1 MNTDHCYNASVDG
14 GGNVTVDLYINASME
29 DEELCSSSCIEGS
42 VDMDP
47 VDSVDNMEDSV
58 DMDVEDSVSMN
69 MEVSVDIVM
78 EVSVNLDMEDSVDID
93 TEDTLINGREPLEEI
108 ATASDILSNLDEE
121 EMIMLF
127 LPAIMVGVVIC
138 QRDGRSLR
146 HPRGEAITVRSDFF
160 PKLKAQRSRKAYRK
174 TVRCT
179 PESFE
184 ALCETLEPTYYRKY
198 GLPGSNQQYTFD
210 RGLAVLLTYFG
221 NGCGQDGDGLGGTA
235 SQIGMS
241 RSAASLYIKNIEDL
255 LYDMM
260 EKRHSFS
267 SSDSRRRIG

>member
-127 LPAIMVGVVIC
+127 LPAIMGFYDKSGKPAYNCLAAIDYRKSFATWVFSAGVTPTSPC
-138 QRDGRSLR
+138 G
-146 HPRGEAITVRSDFF
+146 T
-160 PKLKAQRSRKAYRK
+160 SRKR
-174 TVRCT
+174 
-179 PESFE
+179 
-184 ALCETLEPTYYRKY
+184 
-198 GLPGSNQQYTFD
+198 
-210 RGLAVLLTYFG
+210 
-221 NGCGQDGDGLGGTA
+221 
-235 SQIGMS
+235 
-241 RSAASLYIKNIEDL
+241 
-255 LYDMM
+255 
-260 EKRHSFS
+260 
-267 SSDSRRRIG
+267 